1 MSEPVLTL
9 SPDDS
14 LEHAWLLMARARV
27 RHLPVVADRQHLL
40 GLVTHRDLLGTAPN
54 RTCVP
59 DEPTRVRL
67 LASVSARDVMD
78 THVLVARPDEPAA
91 VAGERLIACKTG
103 ALPIVEPNGRLVGI
117 LTSGDLA
124 RWATRQMTGAGHA

>member
-1 MSEPVLTL
+1 MT
-9 SPDDS
+9 
-14 LEHAWLLMARARV
+14 RAHV
-27 RHLPVVADRQHLL
+27 RHLPVVADRQYLL
-40 GLVTHRDLLGTAPN
+40 GLVTHRDLLGTTTN
-54 RTCVP
+54 RTCMP

>member
-1 MSEPVLTL
+1 
-9 SPDDS
+9 
-14 LEHAWLLMARARV
+14 
-27 RHLPVVADRQHLL
+27 VVADRQHLL
-40 GLVTHRDLLGTAPN
+40 GLVTHRDLLGTTAN

-124 RWATRQMTGAGHA
+124 RWATQHMTGAGYARGPADLDSTARRSP